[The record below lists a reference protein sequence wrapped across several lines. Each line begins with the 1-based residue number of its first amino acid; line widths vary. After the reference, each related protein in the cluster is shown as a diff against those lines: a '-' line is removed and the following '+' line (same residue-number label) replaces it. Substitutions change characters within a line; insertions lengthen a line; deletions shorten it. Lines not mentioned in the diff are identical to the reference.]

1 MSDRTPKTKSPEE
14 RADELFEAAQAK
26 SDAGDEQAALALY
39 LESLALDRD
48 QPSALYNVGL
58 IYKYRREWKESLR
71 YNRLAAELRPDDE
84 ATNWNLGIAA
94 TALREWR
101 VAREAWR
108 RAGIKVDGG
117 DAPIVGKFGFTP
129 VRLNGFEETD
139 AHVEVVWAHR
149 LSPVTARIANIPTP
163 EAGFRFG
170 DVVLHDGAETG
181 TRLYAPGDERS
192 VFNVFELFEPSD
204 FVTYDVD
211 LVAPDGEAIKA
222 LESACKVAGI
232 EIEDWTENMQYLCK
246 ACSEGR
252 AHEQHDHSPENDEWQ
267 VKRRIGLAFPD
278 ATKVHAILEQWRVQD
293 EGRHVESVESGD
305 G

>member
-1 MSDRTPKTKSPEE
+1 MSRTSEE
-14 RADELFEAAQAK
+14 AAQRADELFDLARAK
-26 SDAGDEQAALALY
+26 SEAGDEQAALALY

-48 QPSALYNVGL
+48 QPATLYNVGL

-71 YNRLAAELRPDDE
+71 YNRLAAELRPDDD

-101 VAREAWR
+101 IARQAWK
-108 RAGIKVDGG
+108 RAGIDIEDG
-117 DAPIVGKFGFTP
+117 DEPIVGRFGYTP
-129 VRLNGFEETD
+129 VRLNGFEGSD
-139 AHVEVVWAHR
+139 AQTEVVWAHR

-163 EAGFRFG
+163 EARFRYG

-204 FVTYDVD
+204 FVTHEVR
-211 LVAPDGEAIKA
+211 LEAPGDADIAA
-222 LESACKVAGI
+222 LASACDQAKV
-232 EIEDWTENMQYLCK
+232 EFEDWTSHVTFLCK

-252 AHEQHDHSPENDEWQ
+252 AHEQHDHSARNETWQ
-267 VKRRIGLAFPD
+267 AERRVGIASRDD
-278 ATKVHAILEQWRVQD
+278 AKVHAILEHWCADGAGRRVD
-293 EGRHVESVESGD
+293 SVES
-305 G
+305 